1 MPSRYCWLETR
12 PPIHASLGGHAI
24 SKPQKRCSW
33 KNKYRHSSVE
43 FSCERNS
50 QYCTA
55 EGCAVVLWFIY
66 HTAPIGSP
74 TECVVHSV
82 ASGAHLA
89 HSEKYRLGTGLGAQ
103 AWHASELTRKQVH
116 ETLPPLGVAAVVW
129 TNQLGSKWCQILR
142 IKKISFTFQNLI
154 IFVVEMIWAQGRKFY
169 ESKFISNFWEIKN
182 HQKYIF
188 LYQRCM
194 KLFLFIRRGLGM
206 CRHIFM

>member
-24 SKPQKRCSW
+24 SKPQKGGSW

-50 QYCTA
+50 QYCAA

-74 TECVVHSV
+74 TECVVRSV

-182 HQKYIF
+182 HQKYSF
-188 LYQRCM
+188 FVSAMHKVTSFY
-194 KLFLFIRRGLGM
+194 
-206 CRHIFM
+206 